1 MEWFISNWY
10 IVLAHIAV
18 IVCLVLVCYN
28 FINWPTSE
36 QLKKVREWLVYACL
50 QAEKELGSGTGQMK
64 LRMVYDMFLTK
75 FTWLSKLITF
85 EQFSALVDEALEE
98 VRHLLES
105 NNKVAAIVQDTQE

>member
-1 MEWFISNWY
+1 MEWIINNWFI
-10 IVLAHIAV
+10 ILGLIAIMACAVL
-18 IVCLVLVCYN
+18 LCYR
-28 FINWPTSE
+28 FVNWPTAE

-75 FTWLSKLITF
+75 FSWLSKLITF
-85 EQFSALVDEALEE
+85 EHFSALVDEALVE

-105 NNKVAAIVQDTQE
+105 NTNVATIVQDTRK

>member
-1 MEWFISNWY
+1 MEWLISNWAIIIA
-10 IVLAHIAV
+10 IVALCICIITA
-18 IVCLVLVCYN
+18 CYR
-28 FINWPTSE
+28 FVNWPTAE

-75 FTWLSKLITF
+75 FSWLSKLITF
-85 EQFSALVDEALEE
+85 EHFSTLVDEALVE

-105 NNKVAAIVQDTQE
+105 NTNVATIVQDTRE